1 MNSLV
6 ILSERKAVARANA
19 LRQSLELE
27 SARARTVTADQHL
40 LYASVAEFV
49 LHRGRAFETGRLGD
63 AERHG
68 AQRIARW
75 CRAEHNGFRF
85 GQPFWNTRRALE
97 FDVLDQ
103 FHYVEGFVLD
113 GSETV
118 PRPHAWLSAIANDV
132 VVDFT
137 GPRARKRRARKYPP
151 MVLGD
156 FSERSYFG
164 VALPRAL
171 VHGQGHNRHHSDTRA
186 SCGNQDL
193 LETGLRSPC
202 CSDRRGLVRRSR
214 WRQPGSA
221 RRGLPRTS
229 LRCGAR

>member
-6 ILSERKAVARANA
+6 ILSERKAVARDNT
-19 LRQSLELE
+19 LRQWLELE

-40 LYASVAEFV
+40 LYASVAELV
-49 LHRGRAFETGRLGD
+49 LDRGRAFETGRLGD

-75 CRAEHNGFRF
+75 CRAERNGFRF
-85 GQPFWNTRRALE
+85 GRPFWNTRRALE

-137 GPRARKRRARKYPP
+137 GPRARKWRARKYPP

-156 FSERSYFG
+156 LSERSYFG

-171 VHGQGHNRHHSDTRA
+171 VHAEGTTSANTKQTA
-186 SCGNQDL
+186 SPTKDI
-193 LETGLRSPC
+193 SPSPKAEDAASSFTC
-202 CSDRRGLVRRSR
+202 R
-214 WRQPGSA
+214 WLGSA
-221 RRGLPRTS
+221 S
-229 LRCGAR
+229 LFRPTLRVPAIGTPESL

>member
-6 ILSERKAVARANA
+6 ILSERKAVGRANT
-19 LRQSLELE
+19 LRQWLELE
-27 SARARTVTADQHL
+27 SARARTVTVDQDL

-63 AERHG
+63 AELHG

-75 CRAEHNGFRF
+75 CRAEHHGFRF

-137 GPRARKRRARKYPP
+137 GPRARKRHSRKFPP

-156 FSERSYFG
+156 SSVRSYFG

-171 VHGQGHNRHHSDTRA
+171 VHAQGHNHNADRSSDDGHLANTE
-186 SCGNQDL
+186 S
-193 LETGLRSPC
+193 
-202 CSDRRGLVRRSR
+202 
-214 WRQPGSA
+214 
-221 RRGLPRTS
+221 
-229 LRCGAR
+229 

>member
-1 MNSLV
+1 MNGLV
-6 ILSERKAVARANA
+6 ILSERKAVARANT
-19 LRQSLELE
+19 LRQWLELE
-27 SARARTVTADQHL
+27 SARARTVTADQRL
-40 LYASVAEFV
+40 LYVSVAEFV
-49 LHRGRAFETGRLGD
+49 LHRGRAFETGHLGD

-118 PRPHAWLSAIANDV
+118 PRPHAWLGAIANDV

-137 GPRARKRRARKYPP
+137 GPRTRKWRARKYPP

-156 FSERSYFG
+156 LSVRSYFG

-171 VHGQGHNRHHSDTRA
+171 VHAQGHNRYNHNADRSSDEGHLANTE
-186 SCGNQDL
+186 N
-193 LETGLRSPC
+193 
-202 CSDRRGLVRRSR
+202 
-214 WRQPGSA
+214 
-221 RRGLPRTS
+221 
-229 LRCGAR
+229 

>member
-6 ILSERKAVARANA
+6 ILSERKAVARANT
-19 LRQSLELE
+19 LRQWLELE
-27 SARARTVTADQHL
+27 SARARTVTADQRL

-63 AERHG
+63 AEGHG

-75 CRAEHNGFRF
+75 SRAEYNGFRF

-118 PRPHAWLSAIANDV
+118 PHPHAWLSAIANDA

-137 GPRARKRRARKYPP
+137 GPCARKRRARKYSP

-156 FSERSYFG
+156 LSVRSYFG
-164 VALPRAL
+164 VALPHAL
-171 VHGQGHNRHHSDTRA
+171 VHAQGQTGTTTTQTAVPTKDTSPTPKAEDAASSLTSCDSASQPSWRSASGPMFRA
-186 SCGNQDL
+186 
-193 LETGLRSPC
+193 
-202 CSDRRGLVRRSR
+202 
-214 WRQPGSA
+214 A
-221 RRGLPRTS
+221 
-229 LRCGAR
+229 